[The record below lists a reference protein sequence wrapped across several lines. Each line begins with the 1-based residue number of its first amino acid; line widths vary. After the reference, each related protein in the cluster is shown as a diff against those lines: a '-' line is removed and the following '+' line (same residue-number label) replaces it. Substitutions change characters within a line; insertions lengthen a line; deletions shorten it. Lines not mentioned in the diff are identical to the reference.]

1 MSEISREELQTL
13 RMQGD
18 FAAEAIQMNSTG
30 TERDKL
36 ISAFLAG
43 IKYQRRHP
51 NGGSTITFT
60 LPTEMEHV
68 EIEIV
73 KFTIAY
79 YHGDKKAA
87 AKALGVSLKTIYN
100 KLEKEKQRDAR

>member
-1 MSEISREELQTL
+1 MSEISRDELETL

-30 TERDKL
+30 SERDKL
-36 ISAFLAG
+36 ITAFLAG
-43 IKYQRRHP
+43 VKYERRHP
-51 NGGSTITFT
+51 HGKATITFT
-60 LPTEMEHV
+60 LPAEMEHV

-73 KFTIAY
+73 KFTVGY

-100 KLEKEKQRDAR
+100 KLEKDRQ